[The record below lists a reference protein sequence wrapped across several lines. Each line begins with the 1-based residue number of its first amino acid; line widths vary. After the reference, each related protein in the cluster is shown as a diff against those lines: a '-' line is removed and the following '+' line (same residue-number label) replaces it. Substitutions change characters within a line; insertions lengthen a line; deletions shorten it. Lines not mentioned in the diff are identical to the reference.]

1 MYPHQDNDYTVSEKL
16 INGQSKK
23 EMENFICA
31 NLRVITRDTV
41 FQKALRTVLK
51 R

>member
-1 MYPHQDNDYTVSEKL
+1 
-16 INGQSKK
+16 
-23 EMENFICA
+23 MENFIGA
-31 NLRVITRDTV
+31 NLRIITQQERV